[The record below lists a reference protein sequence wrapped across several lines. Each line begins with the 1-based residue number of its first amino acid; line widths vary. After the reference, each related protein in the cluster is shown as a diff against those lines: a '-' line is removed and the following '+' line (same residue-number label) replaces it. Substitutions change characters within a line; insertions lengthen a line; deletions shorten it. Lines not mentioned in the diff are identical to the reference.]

1 MLDLSDD
8 VRDRLQ
14 AVVAA
19 PREPRRRAERARM
32 LLSYADGRSVSWI
45 ARQLGT
51 NRPRVERCVDK
62 GLRFGAL
69 AALEDLPR
77 QRRPGRITPE
87 ARAWVLALALARPAD
102 VGRGEADWTT
112 RLLAD
117 HVRAHCEQ
125 EGHPSLVRLSAGTV
139 SKILARARPRR
150 LEPGRQGG
158 RAPTRRTAEVLLLC
172 KVLPL
177 ARAASPD
184 RGQRGG
190 GAAPGRLAVLAPRDW
205 QPGMAPGRRTAE
217 GRDGEHKR
225 LASFTLTAGLDL
237 RTGRIHRLVEEQH
250 GSRQFVRFLRRLDR
264 AYPAEIRIRLVLDR
278 RVACVTPAT
287 SAYLGTRANRFEFI
301 FTPAQGSWLNLVESV
316 FAHLTSTLMRGLHVE
331 SKEQL
336 RRHIEGAID
345 RLNQAPLAS
354 KWPYRLDEMSLA

>member
-1 MLDLSDD
+1 
-8 VRDRLQ
+8 
-14 AVVAA
+14 
-19 PREPRRRAERARM
+19 M
-32 LLSYADGRSVSWI
+32 LLAYADGRSVSWI
-45 ARQLGT
+45 ARRLGT
-51 NRPRVERCVDK
+51 NRARVERCVDK

-77 QRRPGRITPE
+77 QRRPGTITPE
-87 ARAWVLALALARPAD
+87 ARAWVVALARARPAD
-102 VGRGEADWTT
+102 VGRGEAGWTT

-117 HVRAHCEQ
+117 HVRSHCER

-139 SKILARARPRR
+139 SKILARTRPRR
-150 LEPGRQGG
+150 PEPGRQGG
-158 RAPTRRTAEVLLLC
+158 RAPTGRTAQVLLLC

-177 ARAASPD
+177 ARAAPPD
-184 RGQRGG
+184 CGERGA
-190 GAAPGRLAVLAPRDW
+190 GAARERLTVLAPCDW
-205 QPGMAPGRRTAE
+205 QPGMAPGHPAAE
-217 GRDGEHKR
+217 GRDGGHR
-225 LASFTLTAGLDL
+225 RPASVTLSAGLDL
-237 RTGRIHRLVEEQH
+237 RTGRIHRAVEERH

-264 AYPAEIRIRLVLDR
+264 AYPAEIRIRLVLDK

-301 FTPAQGSWLNLVESV
+301 FAPAQGSWLNLVESV
-316 FAHLTSTLMRGLHVE
+316 FAHLTSTLLRGIQAE

-336 RRHIEGAID
+336 RQHIEAAID